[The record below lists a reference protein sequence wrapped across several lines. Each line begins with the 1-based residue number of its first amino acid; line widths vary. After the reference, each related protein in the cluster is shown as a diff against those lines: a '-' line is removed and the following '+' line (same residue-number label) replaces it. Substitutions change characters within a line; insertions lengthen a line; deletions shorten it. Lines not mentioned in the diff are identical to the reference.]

1 MTPGSRAIDAV
12 AIFPDPRLPDRTKP
26 GGRFGPLDLEEIER
40 GRSALAGLEGYRFRF
55 LDDHGR
61 LVEELVGAPPELA
74 LNLCDTG
81 YRNRASLEGLVP
93 GLLERLRIPYSGT
106 APSALA
112 LCYDKRLC
120 GQLAASLGVAVPR
133 EIVVGEDE
141 REALERFSYPA
152 LVKPDRGDGSVGIT
166 ERSVVAGPGEV
177 LGRAR
182 ELVRELP
189 GRRALLQEFLTGPEY
204 SVGLLGNPGA
214 DLRPLSILEADF
226 SRLPS
231 ELPPIRDFRAKTDPE
246 SRRSKLVASRPARLA
261 AAAAERLIAD
271 SKLLFERLGCRD
283 YARFDFRCDAAGGP
297 KLLDVNPNPGWG
309 WDGSLATMAK
319 YAGMAYPE
327 LLAAILEA
335 AHRRCG
341 LENMALPSVRP
352 SGAGGSE
359 FDPGG

>member
-1 MTPGSRAIDAV
+1 MGGLTSTARPVDAV

-26 GGRFGPLDLEEIER
+26 GGRFGPRDLEEIER
-40 GRSALAGLEGYRFRF
+40 GREALSSLADYRFRF

-61 LVEELVGAPPELA
+61 LVDELFTALPEMA

-93 GLLERLRIPYSGT
+93 GLLQRLRIPYTGT
-106 APSALA
+106 APAPLA
-112 LCYDKRLC
+112 VCYDKRLC
-120 GQLAASLGVAVPR
+120 GKLAASFGVAVPR
-133 EIVVGEDE
+133 EIVVGEAG

-166 ERSVVAGPGEV
+166 RESLVAGPDEA
-177 LGRAR
+177 LARAR
-182 ELVRELP
+182 EILRELP

-204 SVGLLGNPGA
+204 SVGLLGNTGA
-214 DLRPLSILEADF
+214 DLRSLPIVEADF
-226 SRLPS
+226 SRLPAGH
-231 ELPPIRDFRAKTDPE
+231 PHIRDFDAKTDPE
-246 SRRSKLVASRPARLA
+246 TRRRHRVESRPARLT
-261 AAAAERLIAD
+261 AAAAERLLAD

-283 YARFDFRCDAAGGP
+283 YARFDFRCDAAGEP

-319 YAGMAYPE
+319 HAGMAYPE

-335 AHRRCG
+335 ARGRHQRAPG
-341 LENMALPSVRP
+341 ALFRQSD
-352 SGAGGSE
+352 AGRSE
-359 FDPGG
+359 